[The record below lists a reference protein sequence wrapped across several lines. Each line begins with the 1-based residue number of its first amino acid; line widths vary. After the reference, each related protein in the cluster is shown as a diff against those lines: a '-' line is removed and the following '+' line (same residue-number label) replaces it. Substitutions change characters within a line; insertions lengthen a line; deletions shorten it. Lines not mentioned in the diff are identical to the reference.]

1 MRKTN
6 DVGDP
11 PLKGGAWRSDPY
23 VESLH
28 TRIRPHHGLEGL
40 PLKEIWGSRD
50 LLGFLIW
57 RDLRV
62 RYKQTILGAG
72 WAILQP
78 FLSMVVFTIFF
89 GGLLKVPSEG
99 LPYAVFSFAAL
110 VPWNYFSSALV
121 GVSGSLVGN
130 AGLLT
135 KVYFPRFLIP
145 LGNMVARLADF
156 GAALLVVFVLIAY
169 YRLPLR
175 WEVLSLPLFLL
186 LMMVCALGVGLWL
199 AAINV
204 YYRDVQVIV
213 PFLVQLWL
221 FATPVVYPSS
231 LVGGRWKV
239 VYALNPMVAIIEGF
253 RWALL
258 GTSPP
263 DLSLWVSLGVNLVFL
278 ASGILVFQRT
288 QRTMAD
294 VV

>member
-1 MRKTN
+1 MSRTSEI
-6 DVGDP
+6 VASP
-11 PLKGGAWRSDPY
+11 SGGSRPEGS
-23 VESLH
+23 SLGGH
-28 TRIRPHHGLEGL
+28 SLTRILPHQGVEGV
-40 PLKEIWGSRD
+40 PLREIWDSRD
-50 LLGFLIW
+50 LLGYLIW

-62 RYKQTILGAG
+62 RYKQTLLGAG

-78 FLSMVVFTIFF
+78 FISMIVFTVFF

-110 VPWNYFSSALV
+110 VPWGYFSSALG

-135 KVYFPRFLIP
+135 KVYFPRLLIP
-145 LGNMVARLADF
+145 LGNMIARLADF
-156 GAALLVVFVLIAY
+156 GVALLIVFALIAY

-175 WEVLSLPLFLL
+175 LELLSLPLFLL
-186 LMMVCALGVGLWL
+186 LMMVCTLGVGLWL

-213 PFLVQLWL
+213 PFLLQLWL
-221 FATPVVYPSS
+221 FATPIVYPSS
-231 LVGGRWKV
+231 LVGSRWRV

-263 DLSLWVSLGVNLVFL
+263 DLSLWVSLAMSLVFL

>member
-1 MRKTN
+1 MGREANALGTFFQ
-6 DVGDP
+6 
-11 PLKGGAWRSDPY
+11 
-23 VESLH
+23 
-28 TRIRPHHGLEGL
+28 TRIHPHHGLEGL
-40 PLKEIWGSRD
+40 PLKEIWGSRE
-50 LLGFLIW
+50 LLGYLVW

-62 RYKQTILGAG
+62 RYKQTLLGAG

-89 GGLLKVPSEG
+89 GGLLKVPSQG

-110 VPWNYFSSALV
+110 VPWNYFSSALG

-130 AGLLT
+130 ASLLT
-135 KVYFPRFLIP
+135 KVYFPRLLIP
-145 LGNMVARLADF
+145 LGNMIARLADF
-156 GAALLVVFVLIAY
+156 GAALLVVFVLLAY

-175 WEVLSLPLFLL
+175 PEILTLPLFLL
-186 LMMVCALGVGLWL
+186 LMMVCTLGVGLWL

-204 YYRDVQVIV
+204 YYRDVQVLV
-213 PFLVQLWL
+213 PFLLQLWL

-231 LVGGRWKV
+231 LVGSRWRV

-253 RWALL
+253 RWSLL
-258 GTSPP
+258 ATPPPDFTIWVSVGTS
-263 DLSLWVSLGVNLVFL
+263 LVVL
-278 ASGILVFQRT
+278 ASGIIVFQRT

>member
-1 MRKTN
+1 MSRTTGLVAGKAGTLLPG
-6 DVGDP
+6 GDLRRNP
-11 PLKGGAWRSDPY
+11 HA
-23 VESLH
+23 
-28 TRIRPHHGLEGL
+28 TRIRPHRGLDSI
-40 PLKEIWGSRD
+40 PFKEIWDSRD
-50 LLGFLIW
+50 LLAYLIW

-62 RYKQTILGAG
+62 RYRQTILGAG

-89 GGLLKVPSEG
+89 GGLLKVPSQG

-110 VPWNYFSSALV
+110 VPWSYFSSALG

-135 KVYFPRFLIP
+135 KVYFPRVLIP

-156 GAALLVVFVLIAY
+156 GTALLIVFALVAY
-169 YRLPLR
+169 FRLPLR
-175 WEVLSLPLFLL
+175 LEVLALPLFLL

-199 AAINV
+199 ASINV
-204 YYRDVQVIV
+204 YYRDVQVLV
-213 PFLVQLWL
+213 PFVITLWQ

-231 LVGGRWKV
+231 LVGSRWQV
-239 VYALNPMVAIIEGF
+239 VYSLNPMVAIIEGF

-258 GTSPP
+258 GTPP
-263 DLSLWVSLGVNLVFL
+263 PGLTLWISVGLSLLFLG
-278 ASGILVFQRT
+278 SGIVVFQRT

>member
-1 MRKTN
+1 
-6 DVGDP
+6 
-11 PLKGGAWRSDPY
+11 
-23 VESLH
+23 
-28 TRIRPHHGLEGL
+28 
-40 PLKEIWGSRD
+40 
-50 LLGFLIW
+50 LLGYLIW

-62 RYKQTILGAG
+62 RYKQTLLGAG

-78 FLSMVVFTIFF
+78 FISMIVFTVFF

-110 VPWNYFSSALV
+110 VPWGYFSSALG

-135 KVYFPRFLIP
+135 KVYFPRLLIP
-145 LGNMVARLADF
+145 LGNMIARLADF
-156 GAALLVVFVLIAY
+156 GVALLIVFALIAY

-175 WEVLSLPLFLL
+175 LELLSLPLFLL
-186 LMMVCALGVGLWL
+186 LMMVCTLGVGLWL

-213 PFLVQLWL
+213 PFLLQLWL
-221 FATPVVYPSS
+221 FATPIVYPSS
-231 LVGGRWKV
+231 LVGSRWRV

-263 DLSLWVSLGVNLVFL
+263 DLSLWVSLAMSLVFL